1 MKCKYCDKRISKKDE
16 ICPRCGKYV
25 AEPDE
30 EVLEDSEPERELG
43 KNVKFFECK
52 SFAGDIL
59 LYGGGIGL
67 LMTAANGYFIYKRS
81 YILGLLFNG
90 HISRFL
96 LANIILCVIGLI
108 VLIFSLIAFFATR
121 KSFVCVNENGVYGIR
136 PKLFLKPERFE
147 FFYEDITDFS
157 CRIPVKDGI
166 PYIKVEANG
175 KTFRIYGLRNSD
187 ASFLASYVRENMPL
201 KRKRR

>member
-1 MKCKYCDKRISKKDE
+1 MKCRYCNKRISKKDE
-16 ICPRCGKYV
+16 ICPRCGKYA

-30 EVLEDSEPERELG
+30 EMLEDSEPERELG

-52 SFAGDIL
+52 SFAGDFL
-59 LYGGGIGL
+59 LYGCGTGL
-67 LMTAANGYFIYKRS
+67 LMAGINGYFIYQSS
-81 YILGLLFNG
+81 YMLELLFKG

-96 LANIILCVIGLI
+96 LANIVLCVIGLT
-108 VLIFSLIAFFATR
+108 VFIFSLCAFFAVR

-136 PKLFLKPERFE
+136 PKLFVKAERFE

-157 CRIPVKDGI
+157 CRIPVNSGI
-166 PYIKVEANG
+166 PYVKVEADG

-187 ASFLASYVRENMPL
+187 ASFLASYTRENMPV